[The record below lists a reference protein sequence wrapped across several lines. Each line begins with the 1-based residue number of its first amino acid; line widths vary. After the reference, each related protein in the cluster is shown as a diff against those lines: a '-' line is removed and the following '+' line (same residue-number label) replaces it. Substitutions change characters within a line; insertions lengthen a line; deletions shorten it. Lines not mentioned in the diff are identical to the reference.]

1 MYQGIPGECD
11 HSQTGV
17 ESPYLWFSGA
27 PKSQKTIWGGLRG
40 KGGGGVSLLNQ
51 FVSQH
56 LQPVRSSCLTRLH

>member
-27 PKSQKTIWGGLRG
+27 PKSQKAIWTIEGGAGAFFLFF
-40 KGGGGVSLLNQ
+40 VCVNQ
-51 FVSQH
+51 SVSQH
-56 LQPVRSSCLTRLH
+56 FQPE